1 MIYTV
6 PAQDVVASVTDRMPL
21 ILNNESEKIWLNE
34 KSDEGT
40 LSNQLTAK
48 AIDGLTCYTVSPRIS
63 TTTVDVPSLIIPTP
77 PADQHGNL
85 TLFD

>member
-1 MIYTV
+1 
-6 PAQDVVASVTDRMPL
+6 MPL
-21 ILNNESEKIWLNE
+21 ILNKDSEKIWLNE

-40 LSNQLTAK
+40 LSNQLIAK
-48 AIDGLTCYTVSPRIS
+48 PIDGLTCYTVSPRIS